1 MLLVRIEVLP
11 LPTRSQRDKEISMA
25 KASCVSRQALIA
37 RVNRRLAKQN
47 ESLRRCPENRRD
59 YRTLG
64 DFYILDISRNAVLAK
79 HVDLQKL
86 AKKLGSLKPGERL
99 SD

>member
-1 MLLVRIEVLP
+1 
-11 LPTRSQRDKEISMA
+11 
-25 KASCVSRQALIA
+25 
-37 RVNRRLAKQN
+37 
-47 ESLRRCPENRRD
+47 
-59 YRTLG
+59 
-64 DFYILDISRNAVLAK
+64 LDISRNAVLAK